1 MQQPDYWASI
11 IKKIVVVYTP
21 LLLVGVLL
29 DEWQAGLI
37 LALIYH
43 VFWFYRYQKR
53 LQDWLW
59 NDRSLIPPQGP
70 GTWELIFNGIYR
82 LQQRH
87 RARRRE
93 LASVIRRFREGAEA
107 LPDAA
112 VVCRNDGSIIWC
124 NRLAWQCLGFRWP
137 EDAGQNISNLI
148 RNPAFVSFL
157 QLRDFSEPLV
167 MPSPV
172 NDDKILEARVM
183 PYAEDQFMLVV
194 RDVTHIKSIENMR
207 KNFVAN
213 VSHELR
219 TPLTVLKGY
228 LEMLEDEL
236 PPPARWKKMQQV
248 MLEQT
253 MRMDSLVDQLL
264 TLSRIEVATD
274 IDRSRV
280 VDVPKMLLMLQHEA
294 KALSGSLRHEIAFQ
308 VDPELK
314 IYGDE
319 DQLRS
324 AMTNLVN
331 NAIKYTPAGRKI
343 TVDWRRDGSQAR
355 FAVTDEGEGIALE
368 HLGRLTDRFYR
379 VDKARSR
386 QTGGSG
392 LGLAIVKHAL
402 SHHDSMLNVDSTPGK
417 GSTFSFRIPEILVV
431 KN

>member
-1 MQQPDYWASI
+1 
-11 IKKIVVVYTP
+11 
-21 LLLVGVLL
+21 
-29 DEWQAGLI
+29 
-37 LALIYH
+37 
-43 VFWFYRYQKR
+43 
-53 LQDWLW
+53 
-59 NDRSLIPPQGP
+59 
-70 GTWELIFNGIYR
+70 
-82 LQQRH
+82 
-87 RARRRE
+87 
-93 LASVIRRFREGAEA
+93 
-107 LPDAA
+107 
-112 VVCRNDGSIIWC
+112 
-124 NRLAWQCLGFRWP
+124 
-137 EDAGQNISNLI
+137 
-148 RNPAFVSFL
+148 
-157 QLRDFSEPLV
+157 
-167 MPSPV
+167 
-172 NDDKILEARVM
+172 
-183 PYAEDQFMLVV
+183 
-194 RDVTHIKSIENMR
+194 
-207 KNFVAN
+207 
-213 VSHELR
+213 
-219 TPLTVLKGY
+219 
-228 LEMLEDEL
+228 
-236 PPPARWKKMQQV
+236 

-274 IDRSRV
+274 IDRNRI
-280 VDVPKMLLMLQHEA
+280 VDVPRMLLMLQHEA
-294 KALSGSLRHEIAFQ
+294 KALSGSLRHEIVFQ

-431 KN
+431 KKLMLSHNCHLFLLN